1 MAPREKQPPVEEE
14 DQQAAGAA
22 EPAAAAEPPAAAAA
36 PPPKR
41 ARVAAAAAPS
51 SHDDDGDDD
60 PWATAPLPLPH
71 STSRAPLVPG
81 RSCPYLD
88 TVDRRSLDFDFERRC
103 TVSLATL
110 RVYCCLACG
119 SYLQGRGLGSHA
131 HAHALERPGHHLFLR
146 LDAQGKVYCLPDGYE
161 VDDRSLDDVRAVLN
175 PRPTREEVAVLDG
188 VVVSGAA
195 AAAAAGAA
203 GAGGAAT
210 PAAAAAAAASKAS
223 TTVARSNGWARA
235 LDGGEYMPGLVG
247 LNNAR
252 GQGDYANVVVQA
264 LARVAPLRDFF
275 LHAPEDALRG
285 GALAGPSPPALPP
298 AGAGFPP
305 PPAGAGPLLT
315 QRLAEL
321 MRKLWNPRAFKG
333 HVAPNEF
340 LLAVA
345 AASGGRFSAD
355 RQADPVDF
363 WAWLLNSLH
372 FVLTA
377 GRTRRRS
384 VITDCFQGELEV
396 EDLDG
401 AAAAAA
407 GGARVGAAG
416 GAAAAAAAAGG
427 GGDGAAANSSSRRR
441 RVPFL
446 MLSLDLPP
454 APLFKD
460 PTSEKNILPQVPVA
474 QLLRK
479 FDGRTPV
486 EVPAAGGVRRSSYRL
501 TRLPSFLCLHVRRF
515 TRNNFFVDKNPTL
528 VTFPLRGLDLK
539 DALPGLQLG
548 QQQQG
553 GGGGGGG
560 GGSAANGAPSSSS
573 SSPLSTRYDLIV
585 NIVHDGTP
593 GQRALAAAANGG
605 PDSATLAGAEDGGG
619 GTGATGGATS
629 AVGGG
634 AFRVHVQR
642 AAEGPSAWYEAQDLR
657 VSETLPQMVALSETY
672 FQVWRRC

>member
-1 MAPREKQPPVEEE
+1 MAPKKKKQPPAAEEE
-14 DQQAAGAA
+14 AEAPAA
-22 EPAAAAEPPAAAAA
+22 EQQQPPPPPPPAAEQPSEPP

-41 ARVAAAAAPS
+41 ARLDSAAADASEDDAA
-51 SHDDDGDDD
+51 D
-60 PWATAPLPLPH
+60 APLPIPA
-71 STSRAPLVPG
+71 STSRAAVVPG

-88 TVDRRSLDFDFERRC
+88 TVDRRALDFDFERRC

-119 SYLQGRGLGSHA
+119 CYLQGRSLGSHA
-131 HAHALERPGHHLFLR
+131 HTHSLEKPGHHLFLR
-146 LDAQGKVYCLPDGYE
+146 LDEKGRVYCLPDGYE

-175 PRPTREEVAVLDG
+175 PRPTREEVAALDG
-188 VVVSGAA
+188 GAAAVAAGAA
-195 AAAAAGAA
+195 AAA
-203 GAGGAAT
+203 GGA
-210 PAAAAAAAASKAS
+210 
-223 TTVARSNGWARA
+223 TTTAKGWARA

-264 LARVAPLRDFF
+264 LARVPPLRDFF

-285 GALAGPSPPALPP
+285 GALAGPSPPGLPP
-298 AGAGFPP
+298 AGPGFPP
-305 PPAGAGPLLT
+305 PPAGAGPVLT

-333 HVAPNEF
+333 HVAPHEF
-340 LLAVA
+340 LLAVS

-355 RQADPVDF
+355 RQADPVDL
-363 WAWLLNSLH
+363 WAWLLNALH

-377 GRTRRRS
+377 GRVKRS
-384 VITDCFQGELEV
+384 SVVTDCFQGELEV
-396 EDLDG
+396 TDLD
-401 AAAAAA
+401 
-407 GGARVGAAG
+407 
-416 GAAAAAAAAGG
+416 AAAAAAAGG
-427 GGDGAAANSSSRRR
+427 GAGAGAAGSAAAAPSPPVRR

-479 FDGRTPV
+479 FDGTTAV
-486 EVPAAGGVRRSSYRL
+486 EKPAAGGLRRNSYRL
-501 TRLPSFLCLHVRRF
+501 VRLPPFLCLHVRRF

-539 DALPGLQLG
+539 DALPGLQLEVAAA
-548 QQQQG
+548 G
-553 GGGGGGG
+553 GGA
-560 GGSAANGAPSSSS
+560 GGSNGSAAAANGAPSST
-573 SSPLSTRYDLIV
+573 STRYDLIV

-605 PDSATLAGAEDGGG
+605 PESASLAGADDEGVGAGG
-619 GTGATGGATS
+619 AGGATS

-642 AAEGPSAWYEAQDLR
+642 AAEGASAWYEAQDLR
-657 VSETLPQMVALSETY
+657 VSETLPQMVALSEAY